1 MCFPQMHELW
11 KRKILARCRT
21 KVGNEAVVGLFPQ
34 QIPWMCQVPPGSA
47 PKGKVKEAGR
57 VGFATSGVLI
67 QELIVCGA
75 GDRDGLQVWGQGS
88 GQEHPNPQRM
98 EG

>member
-1 MCFPQMHELW
+1 M
-11 KRKILARCRT
+11 
-21 KVGNEAVVGLFPQ
+21 GNEAVVGLFPQ
-34 QIPWMCQVPPGSA
+34 QIPWMCQVPPGSTS
-47 PKGKVKEAGR
+47 KGKVKEAGR

-67 QELIVCGA
+67 GELIVCGA

-98 EG
+98 EE